1 MGNRP
6 IPLTLIGLLVV
17 PHAQPWFGRG
27 DISDVVHLQSQL
39 SDIKR
44 RNDRDVA
51 VDGRQAAGIRD
62 LKEGLEIA
70 EEMARTE
77 LGLVRVDEIHVRIAR

>member
-6 IPLTLIGLLVV
+6 IPLTLIGLLAV

-27 DISDVVHLQSQL
+27 SISDVVHLQSQL
-39 SDIKR
+39 SDIR
-44 RNDRDVA
+44 RSNDQHVA
-51 VDGRQAAGIRD
+51 ADDRQAAEIRD

-77 LGLVRVDEIHVRIAR
+77 LGLVRVNEIHVQIAR